1 MPIVVVAIALAMMT
15 LTIELGRWQTR
26 RAQEKI
32 ALQDHLSAAA
42 SAVALPIDGSDPDA
56 AHLVWHRVTVSGTW
70 LPGDV
75 VYLDNRPT
83 DDGRVG
89 FYVVMP
95 LKLASGV
102 VVMVNRGWLPR
113 NFEQR
118 TNITAYQTPA
128 GPVEVSGVALPDESH
143 FIDLGDA
150 SPPVNSIWENF
161 NFEKYAKA
169 SGLSPLHLV
178 IRQDNQMFD
187 GLSRSWPDRGAVLQ
201 GEINRH
207 YGYTFQWY
215 AMAVAIALLLLY
227 YGLKKKAPRV
237 P

>member
-1 MPIVVVAIALAMMT
+1 MPIVVVAIAVMMMA

-26 RAQEKI
+26 RAEQKI
-32 ALQDHLSAAA
+32 ELQQHLTAAA
-42 SAVALPIDGSDPDA
+42 SAVALPIEGSNPIA
-56 AHLVWHRVTVSGTW
+56 EHLVWHRVMVSGTW
-70 LPGDV
+70 LPADV

-102 VVMVNRGWLPR
+102 VVLVNRGWLPR

-118 TNITAYQTPA
+118 TNITAYQTPS
-128 GPVEVSGVALPDESH
+128 GPVDVTGVALPDETH
-143 FIDLGDA
+143 FMDLGDV
-150 SPPVNSIWENF
+150 SPPVNSIWENLSF
-161 NFEKYAKA
+161 DKYVRA

-178 IRQDNQMFD
+178 IRQDNQMLD
-187 GLSRSWPDRGAVLQ
+187 GLSRAWPDRGAVLQ

-215 AMAVAIALLLLY
+215 AMALAIGLLLLY
-227 YGLKKKAPRV
+227 YGLKQRRPRV
-237 P
+237 Q